1 MVAGSMRLELVAV
14 PTGAEP
20 LHGLYYEPT
29 GVPVTGAVLIFHG
42 NQSNFYV
49 GPPAFLPP
57 HLTGVGLACLAFN
70 RRGHDILATHRGREP
85 VGGAFQTTAQAL
97 EDDELAGCY
106 LRQRG
111 HPAPVVIGH
120 SNGGTLAVRYVADH
134 PETPALVLLSAHCG
148 GTRVHRKISEL
159 GLFAGNRLQ
168 ELTARARELVAAGR
182 GRELMLLPGWWH
194 AISAE
199 SFLDYLT
206 GPPDL
211 LELAP
216 EVRCPVLFLR
226 GAGEDREL
234 YPADEFAR
242 RAGGPCR
249 VIDLE
254 GCDHWYNGHDEEV
267 GRLVSRWLSEVLG
280 REGRG

>member
-1 MVAGSMRLELVAV
+1 MATPTMRLELVAI

-29 GVPVTGAVLIFHG
+29 EVPARGAALIFHG

-57 HLTGVGLACLAFN
+57 FLVEMGLACLAFN
-70 RRGHDILATHRGREP
+70 RRGHDVVATYRSRDP
-85 VGGAFQTTAQAL
+85 VGGAFQTTTQAL
-97 EDDELAGCY
+97 EDNELAGRY
-106 LRQRG
+106 LRERG
-111 HPAPVVIGH
+111 YPAPVVIGH

-148 GTRVHRKISEL
+148 GTKVHRKISEL
-159 GLFAGNRLQ
+159 GLFAGPHLE
-168 ELTARARELVAAGR
+168 ELTERAQELVATGR

-194 AISAE
+194 VISAE
-199 SFLDYLT
+199 SFLDYLA

-216 EVRCPVLFLR
+216 SVCCPILFLR
-226 GAGEDREL
+226 GAAEDREL
-234 YPADEFAR
+234 YPADAFAR

-249 VIDLE
+249 IVDLDD
-254 GCDHWYNGHDEEV
+254 CDHWYNRHDREV
-267 GRLVSRWLSEVLG
+267 GQLVTHWLSEVLKQEA
-280 REGRG
+280 RR

>member
-1 MVAGSMRLELVAV
+1 MAAGSMRLELVAV

-29 GVPVTGAVLIFHG
+29 GVVVTGAALIFHG

-159 GLFAGNRLQ
+159 GLFAGDRLQ

-234 YPADEFAR
+234 YPADAFAR